1 MGDRVWLSTGN
12 FHLKGENKLKPK
24 YVGPYSIVEVI
35 NPVAMK
41 LSLPGSWKIHPVF
54 HVSLLQ
60 SCPPS
65 MRLSDRPLPVE
76 VDGLEEY
83 EVQSILDSRMV
94 RGRIQYLVEWK
105 GYGPEERT
113 WEPVSNLNCPVL
125 VDLFHEQHPGRPG
138 RPPRSAVLERGF
150 CSDYV
155 VKGAEALSCT

>member
-1 MGDRVWLSTGN
+1 
-12 FHLKGENKLKPK
+12 
-24 YVGPYSIVEVI
+24 
-35 NPVAMK
+35 
-41 LSLPGSWKIHPVF
+41 
-54 HVSLLQ
+54 
-60 SCPPS
+60 
-65 MRLSDRPLPVE
+65 MRLSNRPLPVE

-138 RPPRSAVLERGF
+138 QPPGLLSLRGGSVAITWSRGLKPYHAHKTGSVPKIAMGF
-150 CSDYV
+150 FP
-155 VKGAEALSCT
+155 